1 MSRVQ
6 IELPTQ
12 YCFHTAFD
20 LLINHINYGGHLGN
34 DAVLSLA
41 QEARLRFLRQW
52 SYSELEIE
60 GCGILVA
67 DAAIVFCA
75 EAFYGERVHIDLA
88 VQNFTRCA
96 CEMLYRLR
104 TEAQEIARVKTGLVF
119 FDYQQ
124 RTVVAVPTR
133 FRERVVAL
141 SP

>member
-1 MSRVQ
+1 MSRVEV
-6 IELPTQ
+6 ELPEH
-12 YCFHTAFD
+12 YCFHTELE
-20 LLINHINYGGHLGN
+20 LLINHINYGGHLSN
-34 DAVLSLA
+34 DAVLNLA
-41 QEARLRFLRQW
+41 QETRLRFLRQW
-52 SYSELEIE
+52 AYSELDIE

-67 DAAIVFCA
+67 DAAIVFRA
-75 EAFYGERVHIDLA
+75 EAFHGERVHIDLA
-88 VQNFTRCA
+88 VHNFTRCA

-104 TEAQEIARVKTGLVF
+104 TETQELARVKTGLVF